1 MTVKDVDTEDPATWD
16 DLFVRDVDERLVE
29 FVRPA
34 DTERPTW
41 AAYEAGA
48 YLGTVSAEAD
58 DGRTAWRVQTTR
70 EAHRGLEDV
79 VRALRRPSSWPR
91 EREQAVRWARRL
103 LADETLTAVDV
114 QSTGLDDAFAVRIVA
129 VTPGGGVV
137 FDEYVRPEAVIEPAA
152 VAVHRITPE
161 RVAQA
166 ATFGELLPRLSDLLH
181 GRTLVSHNAGFD
193 IGVFERE
200 LARHHGDL
208 AAAGQWLGQVRWQDA
223 MVPYAVWQGLWSV
236 DRGTYRDQP
245 LGGRHDAVADAR
257 LLLRRLEEMAASVPA
272 ARWA

>member
-1 MTVKDVDTEDPATWD
+1 MTVQDMDNEDPATWD
-16 DLFVRDVDERLVE
+16 DLFVRDIDERLVE

-58 DGRTAWRVQTTR
+58 DGRPVWRVQTTR

-103 LADETLTAVDV
+103 LADETLTAVGV
-114 QSTGLDDAFAVRIVA
+114 ESTGPDNAFVVRIVA
-129 VTPGGGVV
+129 VTPDGGVV
-137 FDEYVRPEAVIEPAA
+137 LDEYVRPEAVIEPAA
-152 VAVHRITPE
+152 VAVHRIPPE

-166 ATFGELLPRLSDLLH
+166 PTFGELLPRLGDLLH
-181 GRTLVSHNAGFD
+181 GRTLVSHDAGFD

-208 AAAGQWLGQVRWQDA
+208 TAAGQWLAQVRRQDA
-223 MVPYAVWQGLWSV
+223 TVPYAVWQGLWSA

-245 LGGRHDAVADAR
+245 LGGHHDTVADAH
-257 LLLRRLEEMAASVPA
+257 LLLRRLEEMAATVPA
-272 ARWA
+272 AGWA